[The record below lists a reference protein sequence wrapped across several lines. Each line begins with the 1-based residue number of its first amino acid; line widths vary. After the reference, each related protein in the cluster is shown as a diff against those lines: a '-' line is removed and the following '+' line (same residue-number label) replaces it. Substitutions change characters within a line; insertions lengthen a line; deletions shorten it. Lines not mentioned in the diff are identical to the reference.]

1 MSGRKKCSRERCVE
15 PTAAGRI
22 RPTFLLTTLISV
34 RLSTYSVWCLLL
46 FNLGTPYNTTG
57 RCRCYNTLL
66 LLHLTVATAVQGCD
80 ETLREK
86 EEIKLRPVQHVLQ
99 LGFQHYN
106 IRCKTCGGKDYN
118 NNCCQS
124 DHSTKNVFG
133 KKPFQV
139 IIVIRSWFLKNDNL
153 KCVLPNKCNL
163 ETQILR

>member
-1 MSGRKKCSRERCVE
+1 MSDNKAQKIGEVKINVSPLICGGKQVKKKKCSRERCVE

-86 EEIKLRPVQHVLQ
+86 EEIKLRPV
-99 LGFQHYN
+99 
-106 IRCKTCGGKDYN
+106 
-118 NNCCQS
+118 
-124 DHSTKNVFG
+124 
-133 KKPFQV
+133 
-139 IIVIRSWFLKNDNL
+139 
-153 KCVLPNKCNL
+153 
-163 ETQILR
+163 